1 MLWQAKYV
9 QYVEKRRFLKIHR
22 GENAQ
27 NVVIQW
33 WFRPITVWA
42 AKAIIAITADHI
54 LYLMA
59 NAQSVEL
66 NINNFL
72 EVERNEKNQKRL
84 YGWNI

>member
-1 MLWQAKYV
+1 MAKHIR
-9 QYVEKRRFLKIHR
+9 YVEKRLFLKIHQA
-22 GENAQ
+22 ENVQ

-33 WFRPITVWA
+33 LFRPIMVWEV
-42 AKAIIAITADHI
+42 KAIIAITADHI

-66 NINNFL
+66 NINIFL